1 MANFAEF
8 STKSAFLFTDFG
20 VSYAERICGSDLL
33 NDLPRYVRGAKAG
46 KIKDYKIV
54 WTKVERGGWVPPQM
68 LEKRTGKVIEAKL
81 VYSPFRG
88 KERIVAEFLLNADNK
103 WERY

>member
-20 VSYAERICGSDLL
+20 GSYAERICGSDLL
-33 NDLPRYVRGAKAG
+33 NDLPRYVRGAKVG
-46 KIKDYKIV
+46 KIKDHKIV

-68 LEKRTGKVIEAKL
+68 VEKRTGKVIEAKL

-88 KERIVAEFLLNADNK
+88 EEQIVAEFLLNADNK